1 MSFPYDEIEEKIG
14 YTFRDRTLLKQA
26 FTHVS
31 YGKFYNA
38 PDNERME
45 YLGDAVL
52 EMVVTEWQYEKD
64 DRPEGKLSAARQRLV
79 CKLALET
86 AVDGLDIYQYLLR
99 VGKPQNLGDKSKSN
113 LFEAVAAAIYL
124 DGGYLAAK
132 KFIFRHGNIRF
143 KEEEQ
148 NYKGALQEF
157 LQARGEP
164 PPRYTCKKQGLD
176 HAPIFYCTAWAMGES
191 ATAQGKN
198 TREAEMLAAF
208 RLLWELQQ
216 KYGETPAKKRKN
228 DGRKP

>member
-26 FTHVS
+26 FTHAS
-31 YGKFYNA
+31 YGKFYKV

-64 DRPEGKLSAARQRLV
+64 NRSEGKLSAARQRLV
-79 CKLALET
+79 CRLALDT
-86 AVDGLDIYQYLLR
+86 AVDGLGIYPYLLR
-99 VGKPQNLGDKSKSN
+99 FGRQQNLGDKSKSS
-113 LFEAVAAAIYL
+113 LFEAVVAAIYL

-132 KFIFRHGNIRF
+132 KFILKHGNIGF
-143 KEEEQ
+143 KEEDQ

-157 LQARGEP
+157 LQAKGEP
-164 PPRYTCKKQGLD
+164 PPSYTSKKEGPD
-176 HAPIFYCTAWAMGES
+176 HLPVFYCTAEAMGEN

-198 TREAEMLAAF
+198 IKEAESLAAF
-208 RLLWELQQ
+208 RLLWELEQ
-216 KYGETPAKKRKN
+216 KYGKKAPAKKRK
-228 DGRKP
+228 K